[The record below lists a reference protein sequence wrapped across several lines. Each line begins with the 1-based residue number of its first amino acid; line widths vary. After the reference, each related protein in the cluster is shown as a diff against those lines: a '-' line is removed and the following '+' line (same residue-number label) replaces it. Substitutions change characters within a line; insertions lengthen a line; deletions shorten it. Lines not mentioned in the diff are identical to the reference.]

1 MSNNNVQSNDEPK
14 AYHDVMDATDAIL
27 DRWADGENLSAE
39 NEKEATDETPEEET
53 IEETSSDT
61 NEDEEQDYEEVEETD
76 EDPDTN
82 DEAQD
87 QDEPEADEEEDE
99 TEVLLSDDTL
109 VEISVDGE
117 VQQASL
123 ADLKRLHGQ
132 EASLTRK
139 SQEVA
144 AKRKEAE
151 EATGK
156 AHLSYQKLLERA
168 EARMKPYQ
176 EVDMLVASRQMSTE
190 DFAAFRRESQ
200 EAEKDLKFLKEE
212 ANAFYQDAQAQQQK
226 QVQEAATE
234 CIKVLKNDLPDW
246 GDELYNSIR
255 TYAVSQG
262 LPQEQVDQYVD
273 PQVIKILNKARLYDQ
288 TKATAQTK
296 KAKAKVIK
304 VKNTARRVLKTT
316 KAPKTDADR
325 NVQRQRKAQDK
336 LRNNPSR
343 TGDLDDIADALLS
356 RWER

>member
-1 MSNNNVQSNDEPK
+1 MSNVQNREATQPT
-14 AYHDVMDATDAIL
+14 AYDDLSDAADAIL
-27 DRWADGENLSAE
+27 DRWADGEDLSDN
-39 NEKEATDETPEEET
+39 NEELEATDEPSNEET
-53 IEETSSDT
+53 EEDTSDT
-61 NEDEEQDYEEVEETD
+61 QDDEEQDYEEVEETD
-76 EDPDTN
+76 EDPDN
-82 DEAQD
+82 DDTED
-87 QDEPEADEEEDE
+87 QDEPETEEEDDE
-99 TEVLLSDDTL
+99 TEVLLSDETM

-117 VQQASL
+117 VKQASL
-123 ADLKRLHGQ
+123 KDLKRLHGQ

-151 EATGK
+151 DALGK
-156 AHLSYQKLLERA
+156 AHISYQKLLERA
-168 EARMKPYQ
+168 EARMKPYA

-200 EAEKDLKFLKEE
+200 EAEKDLKFLQEE
-212 ANAFYQDAQAQQQK
+212 SNAFYQEAQAQQQK

-246 GDELYNSIR
+246 GDELYNDIR
-255 TYAVSQG
+255 NYAVSQG

-288 TKATAQTK
+288 TKATAETK

-304 VKNTARRVLKTT
+304 TKQSKGRVLKAKKSPSTRSDDQRAKQQ
-316 KAPKTDADR
+316 KAR
-325 NVQRQRKAQDK
+325 ER
-336 LRNNPSR
+336 LRSS
-343 TGDLDDIADALLS
+343 TDLDDVTEALMA

>member
-1 MSNNNVQSNDEPK
+1 MSNVQDNQATQPTVYEDIS
-14 AYHDVMDATDAIL
+14 DAADAIL
-27 DRWADGENLSAE
+27 DRWADGEDLSANDE
-39 NEKEATDETPEEET
+39 ELEATDEPSNEET
-53 IEETSSDT
+53 EEDTSDT
-61 NEDEEQDYEEVEETD
+61 QDDEEQDYEEVEETD

-87 QDEPEADEEEDE
+87 QDEPEAEEEEDE

-123 ADLKRLHGQ
+123 KDLKRLHGQ

-144 AKRKEAE
+144 ARRKEAE
-151 EATGK
+151 EALGK

-190 DFAAFRRESQ
+190 DFAAFRREAQ

-212 ANAFYQDAQAQQQK
+212 ADAFYKDAQAQQQQK
-226 QVQEAATE
+226 VQQAATE
-234 CIKVLKNDLPDW
+234 CIKVLSEKLPDW

-255 TYAVSQG
+255 SYAVSQG

-273 PQVIKILNKARLYDQ
+273 PQVIMILNKARLYDQ

-304 VKNTARRVLKTT
+304 LKQSKGRVLKAK
-316 KAPKTDADR
+316 KAPPTRTDD
-325 NVQRQRKAQDK
+325 QRARQQKARER
-336 LRNNPSR
+336 LRSS
-343 TGDLDDIADALLS
+343 TDLDDVADALLS
-356 RWER
+356 RWEQ

>member
-1 MSNNNVQSNDEPK
+1 MSNVQSNDEPK

-39 NEKEATDETPEEET
+39 NDKEATDVTPEEET

-61 NEDEEQDYEEVEETD
+61 NEDEEQDLSEEVEAE
-76 EDPDTN
+76 EDPDTSEY
-82 DEAQD
+82 DTEEE
-87 QDEPEADEEEDE
+87 DEPKENEEDDE

-109 VEISVDGE
+109 VEIQVDGE

-144 AKRKEAE
+144 AQRKEAQ
-151 EATGK
+151 EAAGK

-168 EARMKPYQ
+168 EARMKPYA

-190 DFAAFRRESQ
+190 DFAAFRREAQ

-226 QVQEAATE
+226 QVQQAATE

-304 VKNTARRVLKTT
+304 AKNTTRRVLKTT

-325 NVQRQRKAQDK
+325 NAQRQRKAQDK
-336 LRNNPSR
+336 LRRNPSR